1 MLLHWSIKYVVV
13 LIAILADVTEDI
25 WMDSLLASRG
35 LTPHAVFWD
44 DLISG
49 SFVGISLLTMLMVA
63 DRGKRARH
71 ERLRLI
77 AEMNHHVRNAL
88 QVIYASAMCS
98 TDKRH
103 LDKIGAAVDRIDWA
117 LRKIL
122 PGGGSKFPAG
132 IHSAA
137 KEARPE
143 SLSSLPLD

>member
-1 MLLHWSIKYVVV
+1 MLLHWSVKYVIVV
-13 LIAILADVTEDI
+13 LAILADVTEDI

-49 SFVGISLLTMLMVA
+49 SFVGLALLAVLMAA
-63 DRGKRARH
+63 DRGKRAQH
-71 ERLRLI
+71 DRLRLI

-98 TDKRH
+98 SDKRH

-117 LRKIL
+117 LREIL
-122 PGGGSKFPAG
+122 PGRNSLDSISATILAHHSGPHSPPA
-132 IHSAA
+132 
-137 KEARPE
+137 RR
-143 SLSSLPLD
+143 